1 MNETIENLKRLI
13 DRTDEEI
20 VRKAM
25 KDLVDALDEDS
36 IFVCDNE
43 YDYVEQILYDAT
55 IQLRVGDERK
65 QLT

>member
-13 DRTDEEI
+13 DRTDEET